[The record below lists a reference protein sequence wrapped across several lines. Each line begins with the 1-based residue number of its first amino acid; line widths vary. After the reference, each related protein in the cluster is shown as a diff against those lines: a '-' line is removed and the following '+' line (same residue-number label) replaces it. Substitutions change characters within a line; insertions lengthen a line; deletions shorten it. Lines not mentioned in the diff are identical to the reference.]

1 MRGEEVPRKRLVCKC
16 GFELQLHVSEA
27 EYERHRRSKAHTA
40 LGRPSSSGRGL
51 SGCFSSCLPSG
62 APSST
67 SRRPSLFGA
76 SSQVA
81 AVNAEARARAA
92 REMQRVEA
100 AFSEATAAATA
111 EGEALATAADE
122 QERQLQQKLH
132 TAKASATAAAETA
145 RAVAKAESKAVET
158 ILPAM
163 VKGVTA
169 AAAREQKAESATLA
183 LAAESARRFVAG
195 FEREIA
201 AAQSHA
207 EAALKSFL
215 RLEGAAEKA
224 LVAEQAAAQAG
235 VQADYAKACNTTA
248 EAQLLLY
255 KARAEAKLKMMQA
268 ELLIARRH
276 AAEQDVELEACFERL
291 SEFQSMPDYVCA
303 IASAYKAGHFTDF
316 ELTLLRQLGKA
327 GASIVQ
333 RQGHDKEI
341 LAVLGL
347 VATGS
352 GMAGADLLHKKAP
365 RLFPAKR
372 KLYEEISKEWS
383 PPVLKRD
390 LSGLPGATLR
400 DAMSNAALHMRSEG
414 YSGPL
419 VMGHDSTAVKPTADV
434 RTLMIDGEKWLEVR
448 ATHKTRQPNAHPISP
463 SVLSD

>member
-1 MRGEEVPRKRLVCKC
+1 MASTPPWLERELANGGIEQRERTRMRGEEVPRKRLVCKC
-16 GFELQLHVSEA
+16 GFELQLHVSQA
-27 EYERHRRSKAHTA
+27 EYERHTRSKAHTTA

-92 REMQRVEA
+92 RDMQRVEA
-100 AFSEATAAATA
+100 AFSEATA
-111 EGEALATAADE
+111 EGEALAIAADE

-132 TAKASATAAAETA
+132 TAKATATAAAETA
-145 RAVAKAESKAVET
+145 RAVAKAESKAVEMV
-158 ILPAM
+158 LPAM

-207 EAALKSFL
+207 EAALNSFL

-235 VQADYAKACNTTA
+235 VQFDYAKACNTTA

-255 KARAEAKLKMMQA
+255 KGRAEAKLKMMQA
-268 ELLIARRH
+268 ELLIARSH

-291 SEFQSMPDYVCA
+291 SELSRCRITCVP
-303 IASAYKAGHFTDF
+303 
-316 ELTLLRQLGKA
+316 
-327 GASIVQ
+327 
-333 RQGHDKEI
+333 
-341 LAVLGL
+341 
-347 VATGS
+347 
-352 GMAGADLLHKKAP
+352 LH
-365 RLFPAKR
+365 RL
-372 KLYEEISKEWS
+372 
-383 PPVLKRD
+383 
-390 LSGLPGATLR
+390 
-400 DAMSNAALHMRSEG
+400 
-414 YSGPL
+414 
-419 VMGHDSTAVKPTADV
+419 
-434 RTLMIDGEKWLEVR
+434 
-448 ATHKTRQPNAHPISP
+448 
-463 SVLSD
+463 

>member
-1 MRGEEVPRKRLVCKC
+1 MASPPPWLERELANGGIEQRERTRMRGEEVPRKRLVCKC
-16 GFELQLHVSEA
+16 GFELQLHVSQA
-27 EYERHRRSKAHTA
+27 EYERHTRSKAHTTA

-92 REMQRVEA
+92 RDMQRVEA

-122 QERQLQQKLH
+122 QERQWQQKLH
-132 TAKASATAAAETA
+132 TAKATATAAAETA
-145 RAVAKAESKAVET
+145 RAVAKAESKAVGT
-158 ILPAM
+158 MLPAM

-248 EAQLLLY
+248 EAQLLLH

-291 SEFQSMPDYVCA
+291 SEFQSMPDYVGRSP
-303 IASAYKAGHFTDF
+303 ASRHRS
-316 ELTLLRQLGKA
+316 RQ
-327 GASIVQ
+327 
-333 RQGHDKEI
+333 
-341 LAVLGL
+341 
-347 VATGS
+347 
-352 GMAGADLLHKKAP
+352 
-365 RLFPAKR
+365 RLQCGRWA
-372 KLYEEISKEWS
+372 
-383 PPVLKRD
+383 
-390 LSGLPGATLR
+390 
-400 DAMSNAALHMRSEG
+400 
-414 YSGPL
+414 
-419 VMGHDSTAVKPTADV
+419 
-434 RTLMIDGEKWLEVR
+434 
-448 ATHKTRQPNAHPISP
+448 
-463 SVLSD
+463 